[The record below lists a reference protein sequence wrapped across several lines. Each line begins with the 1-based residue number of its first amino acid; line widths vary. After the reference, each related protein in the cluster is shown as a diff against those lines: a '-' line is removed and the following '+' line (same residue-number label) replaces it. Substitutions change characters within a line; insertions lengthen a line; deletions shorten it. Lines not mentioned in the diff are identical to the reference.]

1 MWSMRRQTSVSLG
14 ADGKEDAMKF
24 MMEIIYVLM
33 IVIGLAM
40 IVYDVIN
47 NAKTAAPIKFGQKK
61 EGFAKAALKR

>member
-1 MWSMRRQTSVSLG
+1 MRS
-14 ADGKEDAMKF
+14 

-47 NAKTAAPIKFGQKK
+47 SAKTAAPIRIDEKK
-61 EGFAKAALKR
+61 KGFAKAALKR